1 MAFNYSIN
9 FTDQALNGDGTG
21 PYTVVLL
28 QNPTAATGGTT
39 KYSNTN
45 ALGTLNIIEMAK
57 QAVLA
62 AVNANAAN
70 IQNDSLN

>member
-9 FTDQALNGDGTG
+9 LSDAAANGDGTG

-45 ALGTLNIIEMAK
+45 ALGTLNILELTK
-57 QAVLA
+57 QAILA
-62 AVNANAAN
+62 ADNANAAN
-70 IQNDSLN
+70 IQNDPLN

>member
-9 FTDQALNGDGTG
+9 FTDAAQNGDGTG

-39 KYSNTN
+39 KYSNLNT
-45 ALGTLNIIEMAK
+45 LGTLNIIELAK
-57 QAVLA
+57 QAILA

-70 IQNDSLN
+70 IQNDTLN